1 MRTWV
6 DFAFEVWGT
15 LRLPILSAIGLLLF
29 WALTKIIDRSLRG
42 IISNTFQEYVG
53 AAQGETGS
61 RTLNALG
68 GILFVAIIFYL
79 NALGLAN
86 IAIPTTA
93 HPSEYALGVYAFISF
108 SVGSYFVFCVLAT
121 RHQP

>member
-1 MRTWV
+1 MKTWV

-15 LRLPILSAIGLLLF
+15 LKLPILLAIGLLLF
-29 WALTKIIDRSLRG
+29 WALTKIIDRSVRG

-53 AAQGETGS
+53 AARGERGS
-61 RTLNALG
+61 QTLNALG
-68 GILFVAIIFYL
+68 GVLFVAVIFYL

-86 IAIPTTA
+86 IAIPSSA
-93 HPSEYALGVYAFISF
+93 HPSEYAVGVNAFISF
-108 SVGSYFVFCVLAT
+108 SVGAYFIFCVLAT